1 MRHPNNKPV
10 VQVFVVPE
18 EQAGHLTGVANTI
31 DGLQRLVGGY
41 IRQLRVTSEGD
52 HQQDGLV
59 LICNEEGD
67 SLELNRLVAGVP
79 IRGAFFFGRL
89 QDGDFV
95 DLLAEDTEYI
105 KVLLMTAGK
114 MAFA

>member
-10 VQVFVVPE
+10 IQVFVVPE
-18 EQAGHLTGVANTI
+18 EKEGCLADVANTI

-52 HQQDGLV
+52 HQQDGIV

-67 SLELNRLVAGVP
+67 HLDVNRLVAGVP

-89 QDGDFV
+89 QDGDFI
-95 DLLAEDTEYI
+95 DLHVEDTEYI
-105 KVLLMTAGK
+105 KVLLRTAGK